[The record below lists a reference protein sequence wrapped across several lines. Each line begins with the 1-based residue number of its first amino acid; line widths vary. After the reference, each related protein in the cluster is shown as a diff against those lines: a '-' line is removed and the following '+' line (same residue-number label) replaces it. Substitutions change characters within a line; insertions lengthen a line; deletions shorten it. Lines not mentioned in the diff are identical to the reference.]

1 VTREEIARIID
12 PDGWATFDRQRAEL
26 VALGRDPDSEQ
37 GPWMYVQR
45 SLAKADAILAGL
57 HPSASGEDAPSYR
70 DPPSELPMPK
80 YEFQKPAPA
89 TASGGT
95 SFSSAPSVAS
105 GEEVKGV
112 TDHLEGMAAWILEA
126 GGGLYGDEQKDVAM
140 LRRAVELIAAAERLP
155 APGGGDLRRAA
166 QAVVDAAG
174 QMTDGSWQII
184 GDGELLI
191 SDLSNALVE
200 PGQRKALQAGAT
212 TCPTCGTAH
221 MVVDG
226 CAVCGGSQPLTP
238 QETWHQ
244 RFVRLVRSREYALA
258 VAMLR
263 APAPLAPQPSDRG
276 QA

>member
-1 VTREEIARIID
+1 
-12 PDGWATFDRQRAEL
+12 
-26 VALGRDPDSEQ
+26 
-37 GPWMYVQR
+37 
-45 SLAKADAILAGL
+45 
-57 HPSASGEDAPSYR
+57 
-70 DPPSELPMPK
+70 
-80 YEFQKPAPA
+80 
-89 TASGGT
+89 
-95 SFSSAPSVAS
+95 
-105 GEEVKGV
+105 
-112 TDHLEGMAAWILEA
+112 
-126 GGGLYGDEQKDVAM
+126 
-140 LRRAVELIAAAERLP
+140 
-155 APGGGDLRRAA
+155 
-166 QAVVDAAG
+166 
-174 QMTDGSWQII
+174 MTDGSWQII